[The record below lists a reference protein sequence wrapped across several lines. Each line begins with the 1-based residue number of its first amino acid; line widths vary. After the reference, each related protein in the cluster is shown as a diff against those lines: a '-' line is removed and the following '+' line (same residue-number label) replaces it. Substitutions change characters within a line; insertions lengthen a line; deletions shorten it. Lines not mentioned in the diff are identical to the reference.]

1 MQRPAIMCFGL
12 LISDSFQQVLA
23 LRRKAVFLEAA
34 VRFIGDRALDEV
46 LLNKPFGLLV
56 KFA

>member
-1 MQRPAIMCFGL
+1 MCFGL